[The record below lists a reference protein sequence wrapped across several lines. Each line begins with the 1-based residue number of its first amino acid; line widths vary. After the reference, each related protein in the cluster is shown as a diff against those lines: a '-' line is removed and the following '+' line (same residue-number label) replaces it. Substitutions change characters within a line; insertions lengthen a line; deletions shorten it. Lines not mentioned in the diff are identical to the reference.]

1 MTKGII
7 MEDYKIP
14 TEEYEAIEKMIAS
27 EASVVG
33 IDAKKTH
40 ILILHKLIEIEKR
53 LKAIEEK

>member
-1 MTKGII
+1 MTKRII

-33 IDAKKTH
+33 IDAKQTH

-53 LKAIEEK
+53 LKAIEER

>member
-1 MTKGII
+1 

-33 IDAKKTH
+33 IDAKQTH

-53 LKAIEEK
+53 LKAIEER